1 MSFMNTP
8 VVFLIFNRPETTRK
22 VFAEIAKAK
31 PSKLLVVAD
40 GSRPNCFGEAKKCAE
55 TRSIIERV
63 DWDCEVLTNYS
74 EVNLGCKSRIA
85 SGLDWVFSIVE
96 EAIILEDDCLPNE
109 TFFRF
114 CEELLKR
121 YRDDERIMSISGTN
135 QRFDKLRTQDS
146 YYFSRYNHIWGWAT
160 WRRAWQYYDPQMKLW
175 PRIREEGWLKDIF
188 KEPRLVKFWERNFE
202 LASVETWNTWDWQ
215 WLFACWVQSGLSILP
230 RVNLISNIGFGE
242 NATTTM
248 DINSKLAQAAKLP
261 VRPMDFPL
269 QHPSFVIR
277 DAQEDNRISQLI
289 ARIKSKSKLTA
300 EL

>member
-40 GSRPNCFGEAKKCAE
+40 GSRPNCFGEAEKCAE

-160 WRRAWQYYDPQMKLW
+160 WRRAWQYYDSQMRLW
-175 PRIREEGWLKDIF
+175 PRIKEEGWLKDIF
-188 KEPRLVKFWERNFE
+188 KEPRLVKFWEKNFE
-202 LASVETWNTWDWQ
+202 SAYAETWNTWDWQ

>member
-40 GSRPNCFGEAKKCAE
+40 GSRPNCFGEAEKCAE

-74 EVNLGCKSRIA
+74 EVNLGCKHRVA

-96 EAIILEDDCLPNE
+96 EAIILEDDCLPDQ

-114 CEELLKR
+114 CEELLDR

-135 QRFDKLRTQDS
+135 RRFDKLRTQES
-146 YYFSRYNHIWGWAT
+146 YYFSRYNNIWGWAT
-160 WRRAWQYYDPQMKLW
+160 WKRAWQHYDVEMKLW
-175 PRIREEGWLKDIF
+175 PKVKEEGWLKDIF
-188 KEPRLVKFWERNFE
+188 REPRLVKFWEKNLE
-202 LASVETWNTWDWQ
+202 LAYAPDWGGWEWQ
-215 WLFACWVQSGLSILP
+215 WLLACWIQSGLSILP
-230 RVNLISNIGFGE
+230 HVNLISNIGFGGD
-242 NATTTM
+242 ATTTK
-248 DINSKLAQAAKLP
+248 DINSKLAESARLP
-261 VRPMDFPL
+261 VLPIEFPL
-269 QHPSFVIR
+269 RHPSIVIR
-277 DAQEDNRISQLI
+277 DTQEDRRIPQLI
-289 ARIKSKSKLTA
+289 ARAKKKL
-300 EL
+300 LSN